1 MIKTCTDAEEPQ
13 IDDKINENIDP
24 EPQMANVKDP
34 SYISKNWEY
43 KLKKRGDSCQKFYP
57 QHIKA
62 FRQKMGTHQYF
73 SQDDI
78 DNYLFK
84 LNENDREAKPG
95 KAASKSKKAHIRSAL
110 RWYLCDHL
118 KLKANL
124 NAFNMKSNV

>member
-1 MIKTCTDAEEPQ
+1 
-13 IDDKINENIDP
+13 
-24 EPQMANVKDP
+24 MANVKDP

-84 LNENDREAKPG
+84 MNEKDREAKPG
-95 KAASKSKKAHIRSAL
+95 KASSKSKKAHIRSAL

-118 KLKANL
+118 KLKVNL

>member
-1 MIKTCTDAEEPQ
+1 
-13 IDDKINENIDP
+13 
-24 EPQMANVKDP
+24 MANVKDP

-118 KLKANL
+118 KLKVNL